1 MIYSGSYT
9 TMICEQ
15 RVGVVIKLPKRIVP
29 ALLRPPIRRAVLF
42 VVPPRNGSERY
53 AAAASYLLSALF

>member
-1 MIYSGSYT
+1 
-9 TMICEQ
+9 MICEQ